1 MRILKHIAAQLRGF
15 FKKLWRVDFAIAV
28 VVTALA
34 MLLFRLFIQPN
45 PNALVAFLKNVEQR
59 SLDARFALRGKR
71 APDPRIAIVGID
83 EKTLRQVGAWPIP
96 RDAYAKLVEK
106 LKAKGARVV
115 AFDITFPTPEK
126 NSAVDALK
134 KLQAQIEGKA
144 SPEVIAQVRAIERS
158 SDNDVKLAEAMKAAD
173 NVLLGHV
180 FLGADRAIEMD
191 PKAADDYYQ
200 VAWGKSFP
208 QVNVVGTKPGEK
220 LDPGKAF
227 AENGGQVFAGM
238 EPNIRLLAESAKS
251 FGFFNAVVDSDGT
264 VRRALLVARYQ
275 EQDWFPS
282 LAIQALR
289 EYDKVDDQ
297 DVSMWVAPDGLER
310 IKIGKYDLRVPS
322 DGTVLLNY
330 AGPYK
335 TYPQYSMA
343 DVLTDKVPAD
353 AFKDKIVFVGATAVG
368 IGDMRVTPFHEADYM
383 GVEIHANELDNFLHQ
398 GEQGR
403 GFLIRGLNQE
413 MIDLGFILFFGLV
426 LGYAFSYLR
435 PLTSTLVAVA
445 ALLLFSAFVQSEFVT
460 RGVWLSFV
468 LPAGTLVVNFAA
480 ITSFRMIFEEREKR
494 KVRRTFERYVSPGV
508 IRLIEQD
515 PGKYF
520 RAGGEMKELTIM
532 FSDIRSF
539 TTISEGL
546 TPNELVLL
554 LNEYLGEMTNIM
566 FDHWGTLDKYIGDA
580 IMGFWGSP
588 YPQDDHSLRACAAS
602 LRMGARLAELNE
614 KWSAEGRRT
623 LKTGIGINTGP
634 VNVGNMGSD
643 KRFAWTVMGDHVNLA
658 SRLEGMTKEYG
669 VRILISEF
677 TYHQVKDVFVTREL
691 DRIKVKGKTQPVS
704 IYELMGFFEEQE
716 KHVELINLFA
726 SALDAYR
733 RMDWPEATEKFEE
746 LLTVYPGDGPSTT
759 LLHRC
764 HQFAAGIESPEPG
777 WDGVY
782 EMHTK

>member
-15 FKKLWRVDFAIAV
+15 YKKLKRVDFVIAI
-28 VVTALA
+28 VVTGLAL
-34 MLLFRLFIQPN
+34 LLFRLFIQPN

-71 APDPRIAIVGID
+71 TPDPRIAIVGID
-83 EKTLRQVGAWPIP
+83 EKTLRYVGAWPIP
-96 RDAYAKLVEK
+96 RDAYARLVTK
-106 LKAKGARVV
+106 LKADGARVI

-126 NSAVDALK
+126 NSAVSALRQ
-134 KLQAQIEGKA
+134 LQADVQGKA
-144 SPEVIAQVRAIERS
+144 SPEVIDEIRAIERS
-158 SDNDVKLAEAMKAAD
+158 SDNDVKLAAAMKAAD
-173 NVLLGHV
+173 NVILGHV
-180 FLGADRAIEMD
+180 FLGAERAVEMD

-200 VAWGKSFP
+200 VAWGQSFP
-208 QVNVVGTKPGEK
+208 QVNVVGVKPGQK

-227 AENGGQVFAGM
+227 AENGGFVFVGM

-251 FGFFNAVVDSDGT
+251 FGFFNAVPDSDGT
-264 VRRALLVARYQ
+264 VRRALVVARYQ

-282 LAIQALR
+282 LAVQALR
-289 EYDKVDDQ
+289 QYDKIDDQ

-310 IKIGKYDLRVPS
+310 VKIGRYDLRVPP
-322 DGTVLLNY
+322 DGTMLLNY
-330 AGPYK
+330 TGPFH
-335 TYPQYSMA
+335 TYPHYSMA
-343 DVLTDKVPAD
+343 DVLTDKVPAGT
-353 AFKDKIVFVGATAVG
+353 FKDKVVFVGATAVG
-368 IGDMRVTPFHEADYM
+368 IGDMRITPFHEADYM
-383 GVEIHANELDNFLHQ
+383 GVEIHANELDNFFHFD
-398 GEQGR
+398 ERGR
-403 GFLIRGLNQE
+403 GFLVRSLNQE
-413 MIDLGFILFFGLV
+413 MIDIGFVLFFGLV
-426 LGYAFSYLR
+426 MGYAFSYLK
-435 PLTSTLVAVA
+435 PLTSTIAVLA
-445 ALLLFSAFVQSEFVT
+445 ALFGFAGFVQYEFASK
-460 RGVWLSFV
+460 GLWLSFV
-468 LPAGTLVVNFAA
+468 IPAGTLVVNYAA
-480 ITSFRMIFEEREKR
+480 ITSYRMIFEEREKR

-532 FSDIRSF
+532 FSDIRGF

-554 LNEYLGEMTNIM
+554 LNEYLGEMTAIM

-588 YPQDDHSLRACAAS
+588 YPQEDHPLRACAAA

-614 KWSAEGRRT
+614 KWSAEGKKT

-669 VRILISEF
+669 VRVLVSEF
-677 TYHQVKDVFVTREL
+677 TYEQVKDVFVTREL

-704 IYELMGFFEEQE
+704 IYELMGFFEDQE
-716 KHVELINLFA
+716 KHLELINLFA

-746 LLTVYPGDGPSTT
+746 LLNVYPGDGPSTT